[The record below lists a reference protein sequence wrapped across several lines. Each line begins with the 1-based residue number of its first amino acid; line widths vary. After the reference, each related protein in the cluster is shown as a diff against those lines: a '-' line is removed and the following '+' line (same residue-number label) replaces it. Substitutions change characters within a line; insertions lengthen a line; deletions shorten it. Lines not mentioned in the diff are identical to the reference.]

1 MTYMMK
7 PMAYVLIIVLGFLL
21 KRTGFL
27 SDSDRKAL
35 TKLMLN
41 VTLPCAIVQA
51 FDGLA
56 LSGRMLLVCAIGLLC
71 SGLPLI
77 LMYLTTGGV
86 EKRIRAYRM
95 LNIGGYN
102 LGCFSVPLLSA
113 FFGSAGVV
121 TACLFDVGNAI
132 IMTGGA
138 YAMTSTLLKTGGD
151 EREGALEILMKFLR
165 SVPFDTYMAMLA
177 LCAAGI
183 ALPRAAFEL
192 TQPIAQANSFL
203 AMLIIGMA
211 VEVASNATMLKETA
225 REIVIRYAL
234 ATVFALAIY
243 FFAPLDLL
251 TRQVMVVICF
261 SPISSLAPVYTERCH
276 SDTAMAGFTNSVSI
290 AVSLVIMLGLSMAF
304 IG

>member
-7 PMAYVLIIVLGFLL
+7 PFAYVLIIVLGFGL

-27 SDSDRKAL
+27 SDGDRKAL

-41 VTLPCAIVQA
+41 VTLPCAIIQA

-56 LSGRMLLVCAIGLLC
+56 LSGRMLLICAIGLAC

-77 LMYLTTGGV
+77 LMYLTTSGV

-151 EREGALEILMKFLR
+151 EREGAKEIIMKFLR
-165 SVPFDTYMAMLA
+165 STPFDTYMLML
-177 LCAAGI
+177 
-183 ALPRAAFEL
+183 
-192 TQPIAQANSFL
+192 
-203 AMLIIGMA
+203 LISA
-211 VEVASNATMLKETA
+211 
-225 REIVIRYAL
+225 
-234 ATVFALAIY
+234 
-243 FFAPLDLL
+243 
-251 TRQVMVVICF
+251 
-261 SPISSLAPVYTERCH
+261 
-276 SDTAMAGFTNSVSI
+276 
-290 AVSLVIMLGLSMAF
+290 
-304 IG
+304 

>member
-7 PMAYVLIIVLGFLL
+7 PFAYVLIIVLGFGL

-27 SDSDRKAL
+27 SDGDRKAL

-41 VTLPCAIVQA
+41 VTLPCAIIQA

-56 LSGRMLLVCAIGLLC
+56 LSGRMLLICAIGLAC

-77 LMYLTTGGV
+77 LMYLTTSGV

-151 EREGALEILMKFLR
+151 EREGAKEIIMKFLR
-165 SVPFDTYMAMLA
+165 STPFDTYMLMLLISA
-177 LCAAGI
+177 LGI
-183 ALPRAAFEL
+183 ALPQAAFEL
-192 TQPIAQANSFL
+192 TQPIAQANGFL

-211 VEVASNATMLKETA
+211 VELASEPAMLKETA
-225 REIVIRYAL
+225 RELIIRYGL
-234 ATVFALAIY
+234 AAAFALGIY
-243 FFAPLDLL
+243 FFTPFDLL
-251 TRQVMVVICF
+251 TRQVLVVICF

-276 SDTAMAGFTNSVSI
+276 SDTALAGFTNSVSI
-290 AVSLVIMLGLSMAF
+290 AVSLVIMLGLSMVF
-304 IG
+304 VG

>member
-7 PMAYVLIIVLGFLL
+7 PFAYVLIIVLGFVL

-27 SDSDRKAL
+27 SDSDRKSL

-41 VTLPCAIVQA
+41 VTLPCAIIQA

-56 LSGRMLLVCAIGLLC
+56 IDGRMLLICAIGLVC

-177 LCAAGI
+177 VCAAGVT
-183 ALPRAAFEL
+183 LPRAAFEL

-203 AMLIIGMA
+203 AMMIIGMA
-211 VEVASNATMLKETA
+211 VEVASDETMIKETT

-234 ATVFALAIY
+234 AAVFALAIY
-243 FFAPLDLL
+243 FLAPLDLL